1 MDNYRNPIGFKVTDN
16 KLNPEST
23 TQKANKELH
32 NDAKTMALLKIAG
45 LIDQQMHEMAT
56 GGLKHQEFSKYYST
70 DILQQLNKVYIKHYE
85 PI

>member
-1 MDNYRNPIGFKVTDN
+1 MISNRSPIGFKVTDN

-23 TQKANKELH
+23 TQNTNEDLH
-32 NDAKTMALLKIAG
+32 SDAKTMALLKIAG
-45 LIDQQMHEMAT
+45 LIDKKMNEMST

-70 DILQQLNKVYIKHYE
+70 DVLQQLNKVYIKHYE